1 MKRSKRLISGL
12 LAILGVAIVLSG
24 CSGGEKTYSEKLA
37 VTVGESRIYMDEMN
51 YHLLLAKLQ
60 GDLYASY
67 FGGQEAYWVMENEDG
82 KTMAEAS
89 KELAMENAVKYE
101 LFYGLAVK
109 EGYMLTQEDKEANIA
124 KTSNIM
130 MNIPR
135 EELEALELTEAKLNE
150 IQNKIAIA
158 SRYYEDYLDKVGVNE
173 DAVRAGINREDYQQY
188 DIEYIYAQ
196 VAEYDELSLI
206 YSNLEKREVEELSDL
221 TEGSTLRSGKL
232 SFVAGQDTFGEETN
246 LESEILRMQP
256 GEVRGMIETVKGY
269 YIIKLIDNTS
279 TKKYDAAV
287 TAAIEKAVE
296 EAFEPA
302 YEQLKKEHRIKI
314 NQKVWKEIQLGNDTL

>member
-12 LAILGVAIVLSG
+12 LAILGVAMVLSG
-24 CSGGEKTYSEKLA
+24 CSSREKSYSEKLA
-37 VTVGESRIYMDEMN
+37 VTVGDSKIYMDEMN

-67 FGGQEAYWVMENEDG
+67 FGGQEAYWLVENEEG

-101 LFYGLAVK
+101 LFYGMAVK
-109 EGYMLTQEDKEANIA
+109 EGYMLTQEEKEAYIA

-130 MNIPR
+130 MNIPQ
-135 EELEALELTEAKLNE
+135 EELEALELTEAKLNV

-158 SRYYEDYLDKVGVNE
+158 SRYYEDYLEKLGINE
-173 DAVRAGINREDYQQY
+173 DTVRAGLKQEDYKQY
-188 DIEYIYAQ
+188 DIEYIFAQ
-196 VAEYDELSLI
+196 IDEYEELSLI
-206 YSNLEKREVEELSDL
+206 YNDLGKREAEDLSGL
-221 TEGSTLRSGKL
+221 IEGSPLRTGSL
-232 SFVAGQDTFGEETN
+232 SFVAGRDTFGEETN
-246 LESEILRMQP
+246 LEPEILRMQT
-256 GEVRGMIETVKGY
+256 GEVKGIIETVKGY

-279 TKKYDAAV
+279 TKKYEAAV
-287 TAAIEKAVE
+287 TAALEKAVE
-296 EAFEPA
+296 EVFQPA

-314 NQKVWKEIQLGNDTL
+314 NQKVWKEIRLGIDTF